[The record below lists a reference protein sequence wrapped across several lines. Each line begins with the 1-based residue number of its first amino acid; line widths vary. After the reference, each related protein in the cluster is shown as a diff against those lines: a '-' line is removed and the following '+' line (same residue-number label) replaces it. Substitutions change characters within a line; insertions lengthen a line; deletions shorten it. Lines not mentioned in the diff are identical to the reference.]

1 MRRTLL
7 FILFLIGFNGLSKAQ
22 DAIQIM
28 QYNTL
33 YYGNTTS
40 FCTST
45 NNAVDMK
52 NEQFK
57 IIFGHVQPDILTV
70 NEMSGNPIM
79 QDSLL
84 NNALNVDGETKY
96 KRGILTNTATNDLV
110 NILYY
115 NSEKLSLL
123 KQDVIPT
130 TIRPTDVFTL
140 FYNAADL
147 AWTKDTL
154 FLTCI
159 VTHLKAGSSSADAST
174 RSSQTASIMSYIQ
187 SHDLHN
193 NYLFMGDLNMY
204 TSTETAYQNLTKE
217 YNGIYYLN
225 DPINAPGD
233 WNNNDAYKAI
243 HTQSSHS
250 TSNGCASTG
259 GLDDRFDFVL
269 ASDAIMNGTDGFTVD
284 VDSYSVLGNDALH
297 FNTSIIGSPENSS
310 APAEV
315 ITALYNASDHLPVLV
330 QLKTEQD
337 YLGLEKTDSFAQVK
351 FQNPVNQQMNLRIA
365 FKEATSFEVRIYDLM
380 GRVLIQ
386 ASENRKS
393 IQHQLSLEVN
403 NLKSGIYF
411 LHLKTDNGQESV
423 HKFFKN

>member
-1 MRRTLL
+1 MRQKLL
-7 FILFLIGFNGLSKAQ
+7 FILLLIGVNGLLQAQ

-40 FCTST
+40 YCTST

-52 NEQFK
+52 NENLK
-57 IIFGHVQPDILTV
+57 TILNHVKPDILTV

-84 NNALNVDGETKY
+84 NNALNVDGESKY
-96 KRGILTNTATNDLV
+96 KRGSLSYASNNDLV
-110 NILYY
+110 NMLYY
-115 NSEKLSLL
+115 NSEKLTLL

-130 TIRPTDVFTL
+130 SIRPTDVFTL

-147 AWTKDTL
+147 PWTKDTL

-159 VTHLKAGSSSADAST
+159 VSHLKAGSTSTDAST
-174 RSSQTASIMSYIQ
+174 RSTQTALIMSYIQ
-187 SHDLHN
+187 SHDLDG
-193 NYLFMGDLNMY
+193 NYLFMGDLNVY
-204 TSTETAYQNLTKE
+204 TSSETAYQNLIKE
-217 YNGIYYLN
+217 YTGTYYLY
-225 DPINAPGD
+225 DPIDAPGD

-259 GLDDRFDFVL
+259 GLDDRFDFIL
-269 ASDAIMNGTDGFTVD
+269 ASDALRYGTNGFAVD
-284 VDSYSVLGNDALH
+284 VNSYEALGNDALH
-297 FNTSIIGSPENSS
+297 FNTSIIGSSS
-310 APAEV
+310 APTDV
-315 ITALYNASDHLPVLV
+315 ITALYNTSDHLPVL
-330 QLKTEQD
+330 LRLDTEQD
-337 YLGLEKTDSFAQVK
+337 YLGLEEADSFAQVM
-351 FQNPVNQQMNLRIA
+351 FQNPVNNQLDLRIS
-365 FKEATSFEVRIYDLM
+365 FNEASSFEIRIYDLT
-380 GRVLIQ
+380 GRALLQ
-386 ASENRKS
+386 LPQSKKS
-393 IQHQLSLEVN
+393 FQHQLSIDLA

-411 LHLKTDNGQESV
+411 LQLKAENGEEST